1 MAYPQSCSRLSR
13 VPLPRK
19 AFYLFSPFVCPS
31 FIHLNKKEALCH
43 KRNSS
48 FSPTLLSVRFSS
60 LSSSVRDSVT
70 RTNASAAA
78 YVATFSFSFVF
89 TRPPPSAVSSDV
101 CRDLVGSLRNSHL
114 NTAVTFARVCVCV
127 LFSSC
132 VFSFLSPFPLT
143 TTRAEIHEKKNQPK
157 GPILFFFPHPR
168 NSFTSLFLT
177 TCLVVCVCVVLLFL
191 PLSS

>member
-1 MAYPQSCSRLSR
+1 MSQAQFFIFAYTTKCSFLFVVLLSPRLG
-13 VPLPRK
+13 
-19 AFYLFSPFVCPS
+19 
-31 FIHLNKKEALCH
+31 HTH
-43 KRNSS
+43 KR
-48 FSPTLLSVRFSS
+48 
-60 LSSSVRDSVT
+60 LSSSLCC
-70 RTNASAAA
+70 NLLIL
-78 YVATFSFSFVF
+78 FCLHP
-89 TRPPPSAVSSDV
+89 PPPSAVSSDV